1 MKFNGKGQGATEYL
15 VLLAVVL
22 IIALVSIALL
32 GFFPGIAS
40 DAKITQ
46 SKSYWSSQ
54 NPFAIVE
61 SAVTGVATSG
71 TATNGSIILRNND
84 AGGSMTNVIVKL
96 CSDSALTNCGNS
108 TSETLGSGEAKKLN
122 VTNIPNGQ
130 KSGQIY
136 DLYVAINYTTSNGI
150 SSMQYGAKTLTAK
163 YV

>member
-54 NPFAIVE
+54 TPFAIVE
-61 SAVTGVATSG
+61 NAVTGGASG
-71 TATNGSIILRNND
+71 TFVNGSIILRNND
-84 AGGSMTNVIVKL
+84 ASGTMTVNSVKL
-96 CSDSALTNCGNS
+96 CPLA
-108 TSETLGSGEAKKLN
+108 SGAVPRF
-122 VTNIPNGQ
+122 VTVRVPP
-130 KSGQIY
+130 
-136 DLYVAINYTTSNGI
+136 
-150 SSMQYGAKTLTAK
+150 
-163 YV
+163 